1 MGESQSKIVFFKGK
15 SIRRVSQDGE
25 WYFSVIDVVG
35 ALTDSVNPRDYW
47 FKMKK
52 RVHAEDGF
60 ELSTIQIA
68 GSGRED
74 AQYRLRFCERN
85 FSHYSGNALS
95 QGGTV

>member
-1 MGESQSKIVFFKGK
+1 MEENQNKIVFFREK

-60 ELSTIQIA
+60 QLSTICRQLKLPA
-68 GSGRED
+68 SDGKS
-74 AQYRLRFCERN
+74 
-85 FSHYSGNALS
+85 YSTDCASAEKIPPPKIRVIIGN
-95 QGGTV
+95 